1 MKFRLFYCW
10 LFLILSIPFVNSL
23 AQSNVPSDVLE
34 QITADKVSSHI
45 NLLASDALL
54 GRDTPSAGLDSAA
67 AYIVSKFRKYGLQPV
82 NGSFLYPVPLIIKSL
97 GTDNVLEIDRAGIV
111 QKLKIKSQFIPFENS
126 ANDSATGT
134 LLFAG
139 YGITAPEYNY
149 DDYEDVD
156 AAGKI
161 VLVMQHE
168 PGEEDAASVFNG
180 KDPTKYSSIVY
191 KMENAI
197 QHGATGVLVITGP
210 LHHLMI
216 NPRGYPWPSLSKIIP
231 DDALP
236 LILKDK
242 DEKALPI
249 VHVGKEFMN
258 MLFGSVDSLKS
269 LQAYMDH
276 NMRPQSKEFPD
287 IQVKMK
293 TNIIETQIKSDNVIG
308 LLPGSDPELKN
319 EYLVIGAHY
328 DHLGFS
334 DEHAEGEDYIYNGA
348 DDNASGTAGVLLLAE
363 AFVKAETSPKRSV
376 LFMTFSG
383 EEKGLFGSTAYA
395 RDPSVPLENTIA
407 MLNLDMISRNHP
419 DTLQIRGAALS
430 PDLTEIVKNENRSIG
445 FELLLDKSK
454 SVSGSDHVPFYNRN
468 IPVIF
473 FFTGT
478 HDDYHTVRDNPDAID
493 ADKAAQ
499 VIRLV
504 FRTAW
509 NIANDDRYYKVIH
522 E

>member
-1 MKFRLFYCW
+1 MQFRLFYCW
-10 LFLILSIPFVNSL
+10 LFLILSIPVVNSL

-34 QITADKVSSHI
+34 QITADKVNSHI

-54 GRDTPSAGLDSAA
+54 GRDTPSTGLDSAA
-67 AYIVSKFRKYGLQPV
+67 AYIASEFKKYGLQTV
-82 NGSFLYPVPLIIKSL
+82 NGSFLYPVPLIVKSL
-97 GTDNVLEIDRAGIV
+97 GTDNILEIDRESIV
-111 QKLKIKSQFIPFENS
+111 QELKIKSQFIPFENS
-126 ANDSATGT
+126 ANNSATGT

-139 YGITAPEYNY
+139 YGITAPEYKY
-149 DDYEDVD
+149 DDYEGVD
-156 AAGKI
+156 AAGKV

-168 PGEEDAASVFNG
+168 PGEEDSASVFDG
-180 KDPTKYSSIVY
+180 THPTRYSSIKY
-191 KMENAI
+191 KMENAN
-197 QHGATGVLVITGP
+197 QHGAAGVLVITGP

-249 VHVGKEFMN
+249 MHVGKEFMV
-258 MLFGSVDSLKS
+258 MLFGSVDSLKN

-276 NMRPQSKEFPD
+276 NMKPQSQEFPD
-287 IQVKMK
+287 IRIKMK
-293 TNIIETQIKSDNVIG
+293 ADIVETQIKSDNIIG
-308 LLPGSDPELKN
+308 LLPGSDPELKS

-328 DHLGFS
+328 DHLGFN
-334 DEHAEGEDYIYNGA
+334 DKHDEGEDYIYNGA

-363 AFVKAETSPKRSV
+363 VFSSLRDHPGRSI

-383 EEKGLFGSTAYA
+383 EEKGLFGSTAYT
-395 RDPSVPLENTIA
+395 RDPSVPLENTVA

-430 PDLTEIVKNENRSIG
+430 PDLTEIVQNENKSVG
-445 FELLLDKSK
+445 FELVLDKSK

-478 HDDYHTVRDNPDAID
+478 HDDYHTLRDNPDTID

-499 VIRLV
+499 VIRLA